1 MRIRHI
7 LLCASS
13 LVVGCMGAELSE
25 EEYLRRQQSE
35 NLCLNLQEQ
44 AEAGNKMA
52 SYALANYHYF
62 GNQFIDDPE
71 KMKSSYYKADDGK
84 TRIYYRLNNVEVKP
98 EDYEK
103 AFKLYEQAALHEHW
117 FSLWSLGEC
126 YELGRGTD
134 QDLVKAA
141 ECYRKASKAGCSFA
155 QRSLGLM
162 YLDGSGGL
170 PRSESEALKLFREAA
185 NNGLAS
191 AQYNLGM
198 MYVLGKG
205 TRRNE
210 TEAVKWLQKA
220 ADQGDAR
227 AWSNLGEMHQ
237 DGRGGLKKNEQKAL
251 ECYSKACDQ
260 GYEKIRPRF
269 NALKEKFQVQ
279 EKKQL
284 QSKFVSSRSNH
295 KFDMSSI
302 SSELGHAQICMASGQ
317 YARAAH
323 HFQNAANQGDER
335 AWNSLGLMYEDGQGV
350 PQNNVKAAECYRKA
364 AEKGHDK
371 AQANLGR
378 MYREGLGVPQDDR
391 EAAKWYRQSAD
402 QGFVGGQNNLA
413 SLYLQGRGIEKNL
426 DKAILYYTLAAK
438 QGYGPAQ
445 LKLAEI
451 YRTLEDRPSAK
462 EWSERAQEQDYTAA
476 GYSGVYLTERMGHI
490 DVGQVRKAAEQGDVE
505 SQYQLGK
512 LYIEGSQGLK
522 KDLDKAKEWLT
533 KASEQ
538 EDCLSGF
545 LLGMIHMEG
554 QTEQGRAEA
563 MKWFE
568 KAARNDPCAQS
579 VFKAL
584 SKTKNIIPDMEKI
597 THEEKVEQPEEPQ
610 ELEQWYP
617 SDGFLIHAGKFIMDL
632 KREKGTSPTEVEM
645 ISCLQ
650 DKMKISAERVKII
663 LEELGFLG

>member
-1 MRIRHI
+1 MGIRHV

-13 LVVGCMGAELSE
+13 LIVGCMGAELSE

-269 NALKEKFQVQ
+269 NELKKKFQVQ
-279 EKKQL
+279 NRI
-284 QSKFVSSRSNH
+284 SKIEVPKN
-295 KFDMSSI
+295 
-302 SSELGHAQICMASGQ
+302 
-317 YARAAH
+317 
-323 HFQNAANQGDER
+323 FQQGDMDPESQFEMGKKY
-335 AWNSLGLMYEDGQGV
+335 SLGTGTR
-350 PQNNVKAAECYRKA
+350 QNSFEAAKWFRKA
-364 AEKGHDK
+364 AERGH
-371 AQANLGR
+371 
-378 MYREGLGVPQDDR
+378 
-391 EAAKWYRQSAD
+391 AD
-402 QGFVGGQNNLA
+402 AQNNLGMSYLEGIGVRRDA
-413 SLYLQGRGIEKNL
+413 SEALKWFKKSAEQEFSDAQNNLGFLYCQGRGVRQSYSKG
-426 DKAILYYTLAAK
+426 AK
-438 QGYGPAQ
+438 
-445 LKLAEI
+445 
-451 YRTLEDRPSAK
+451 
-462 EWSERAQEQDYTAA
+462 WF
-476 GYSGVYLTERMGHI
+476 
-490 DVGQVRKAAEQGDVE
+490 RKAAEQGDADA
-505 SQYQLGK
+505 QATLGA
-512 LYIEGSQGLK
+512 LYKDGNGVPQSDQEAAKWFRMSAEQGNPKAQETLGMMYFMGKGVPKDHLK
-522 KDLDKAKEWLT
+522 AVEWLH
-533 KASEQ
+533 KAADQGCSEAQELLVDLRMGQSLRFFDPFELQPKKSKSKNNARKNIASE
-538 EDCLSGF
+538 EEYLSLPKNAFGPHKKLWEFARKGDSSAQTRLGLMYMAGQDGCPQDYEEAATSKITSKF
-545 LLGMIHMEG
+545 LL
-554 QTEQGRAEA
+554 
-563 MKWFE
+563 
-568 KAARNDPCAQS
+568 
-579 VFKAL
+579 
-584 SKTKNIIPDMEKI
+584 
-597 THEEKVEQPEEPQ
+597 
-610 ELEQWYP
+610 
-617 SDGFLIHAGKFIMDL
+617 
-632 KREKGTSPTEVEM
+632 
-645 ISCLQ
+645 
-650 DKMKISAERVKII
+650 
-663 LEELGFLG
+663 